1 MTAPVAPTP
10 AVPAPSPPAAGDPW
24 SPVWGLTAVLLG
36 TFLST
41 LNGRLSTFGLNDIR
55 GAMHA
60 GFDEGAWITT
70 AQTAAQMLV
79 VPVAIWLGGVY
90 GTRRVLILSALGF
103 AAISL
108 VKPFAPNLVIL
119 LALQFAGG
127 VTSGFFIPLTVG
139 FILKTMPPRVWPYG
153 IAIYALNLEFSLN
166 ISASIEGFYA
176 DHLSWRWIFW
186 QSVPIALAMAACLHF
201 GGRPEPRTPDA
212 KPHDVYGL
220 ATGGIGL
227 AVIYAALDQGNRL
240 DWLNSGLIWGL
251 LIAGGIS
258 LAAFV
263 LHEMRT
269 DHPFMDLAV
278 LTKPPF
284 FSVAVLIGILR
295 LTILSTAY
303 LIPTFLGGV
312 RGFRA
317 LEMGHTLIWIAAPQ
331 LLVCAFAGL
340 TLRRIDAR
348 MSASLGFVFIA
359 AACLMVAHGL
369 TPLWGS
375 DQFWPSQ
382 LLQAVGQSFALTGI
396 VFYAVQHITP
406 AAALTLGAF
415 SQVARL
421 MGGEIG
427 QAFVVTFVRMRSQ
440 TADNLIGLHLVAGNA
455 AVDQRVQ
462 LYGAATARLG
472 DTGATATRGASLL
485 ASGVRAAATTQA
497 VIDAY
502 VMIAAF
508 AALGLL
514 LLVAQRAPSPD
525 HPAAPQ
531 LLFRARPTVQS

>member
-1 MTAPVAPTP
+1 VTAPA
-10 AVPAPSPPAAGDPW
+10 APAAAEPAGRW
-24 SPVWGLTAVLLG
+24 ASVWGLTAVLLG

-55 GAMHA
+55 GAIHA

-79 VPVAIWLGGVY
+79 APVAIWLGGVY
-90 GTRRVLILSALGF
+90 GTRRVLMLSALGF
-103 AAISL
+103 AVVSL
-108 VKPFAPNLVIL
+108 AKPFAPDLDMM

-127 VTSGFFIPLTVG
+127 LTSGFFIPLTIG

-153 IAIYALNLEFSLN
+153 VAIYALNLELSLN
-166 ISASIEGFYA
+166 ISASIEGFYV
-176 DHLSWRWIFW
+176 DHFSWKWIFW
-186 QSVPIALAMAACLHF
+186 QSVPIALAMAACLRF
-201 GGRPEPRTPDA
+201 GARPEPRNPDT

-220 ATGGIGL
+220 ATGGVGL
-227 AVIYAALDQGNRL
+227 ALIYAALDQGNRV
-240 DWLNSGLIWGL
+240 DWLNSGMIWGL
-251 LIAGGIS
+251 LIAGTIS
-258 LAAFV
+258 LVAFV
-263 LHEMRT
+263 LHELRT
-269 DHPFMDLAV
+269 EHPFMDLTV
-278 LTKPPF
+278 LVKPPF
-284 FSVAVLIGILR
+284 PSVAVLIGVLR

-317 LEMGHTLIWIAAPQ
+317 LEMGPTLLWIAAPQ

-348 MSASLGFVFIA
+348 LSASFGFILIA

-369 TPLWGS
+369 TELWGS

-427 QAFVVTFVRMRSQ
+427 QAFVVTFVRVRSQ
-440 TADNLIGLHLVAGNA
+440 TADNLIGLHVVAGDA
-455 AVDQRVQ
+455 AVNQRVR

-472 DTGATATRGASLL
+472 DTAATTTRGADLL
-485 ASGVRAAATTQA
+485 ASTVRAAATTQA

-502 VMIAAF
+502 VVIAVF
-508 AALGLL
+508 AALGMLL
-514 LLVAQRAPSPD
+514 LIAQRAPSPD
-525 HPAAPQ
+525 HPAAPR
-531 LLFRARPTVQS
+531 LLFGVRERA

>member
-1 MTAPVAPTP
+1 MTAPA
-10 AVPAPSPPAAGDPW
+10 APAAPGAAEGHW
-24 SPVWGLTAVLLG
+24 ASAWGLTAVLLG

-55 GAMHA
+55 GAIHA

-90 GTRRVLILSALGF
+90 GTRRVLIASALGF
-103 AAISL
+103 AAVSL
-108 VKPFAPNLVIL
+108 AKPFAPNLAIL
-119 LALQFAGG
+119 LALQFLGG

-139 FILKTMPPRVWPYG
+139 FILKTMPPRLWPYG
-153 IAIYALNLEFSLN
+153 IAIYALNLELSLN
-166 ISASIEGFYA
+166 ISASIEGFYV
-176 DHLSWRWIFW
+176 DHLSWKWIFW

-201 GGRPEPRTPDA
+201 GARPEPRNPDA

-220 ATGGIGL
+220 ATGGVGL

-251 LIAGGIS
+251 LTAGTIS
-258 LAAFV
+258 LVAFV
-263 LHEMRT
+263 IHERRT
-269 DHPFMDLAV
+269 EHPFMDLKV
-278 LTKPPF
+278 LARPPF
-284 FSVAVLIGILR
+284 LSVAVLIGVLR

-317 LEMGHTLIWIAAPQ
+317 LEMGRTLLWIATPQ

-348 MSASLGFVFIA
+348 LSASLGFFCIA
-359 AACLMVAHGL
+359 AACLLVAHGL

-427 QAFVVTFVRMRSQ
+427 QAFMVTFVRVRTQ
-440 TADNLIGLHLVAGNA
+440 TVDNLIGLHVQAGDA
-455 AVDQRVQ
+455 VVDQR
-462 LYGAATARLG
+462 LRLLGAATARLG
-472 DTGATATRGASLL
+472 DPGATATRGASLL
-485 ASGVRAAATTQA
+485 SSSVRAAAIAQA
-497 VIDAY
+497 IIDSY
-502 VMIAAF
+502 VTIAAV
-508 AALGLL
+508 AALGML
-514 LLVAQRAPSPD
+514 LLVAQRAPPPA
-525 HPAAPQ
+525 HPAAPR
-531 LLFRARPTVQS
+531 LLFRRQEPAQT

>member
-1 MTAPVAPTP
+1 VTAPA
-10 AVPAPSPPAAGDPW
+10 APAAAEPAGRW
-24 SPVWGLTAVLLG
+24 ASVWGLTAVLLG

-55 GAMHA
+55 GAIHA

-79 VPVAIWLGGVY
+79 APVAIWLGGVY
-90 GTRRVLILSALGF
+90 GTRRVLMLSALGF
-103 AAISL
+103 AVVSL
-108 VKPFAPNLVIL
+108 AKPFAPDLDMM

-127 VTSGFFIPLTVG
+127 LTSGFFIPLTIG

-153 IAIYALNLEFSLN
+153 VAIYALNLELSLN
-166 ISASIEGFYA
+166 ISASIEGFYV
-176 DHLSWRWIFW
+176 DHFSWKWIFW
-186 QSVPIALAMAACLHF
+186 QSVPIALA
-201 GGRPEPRTPDA
+201 
-212 KPHDVYGL
+212 
-220 ATGGIGL
+220 
-227 AVIYAALDQGNRL
+227 
-240 DWLNSGLIWGL
+240 SGMIWGL
-251 LIAGGIS
+251 LIAGTIS
-258 LAAFV
+258 LVAFV
-263 LHEMRT
+263 LHELRT
-269 DHPFMDLAV
+269 EHPFMDLTV
-278 LTKPPF
+278 LVKPPF
-284 FSVAVLIGILR
+284 PSVAVLIGVLR

-317 LEMGHTLIWIAAPQ
+317 LEMGPTLLWIAAPQ

-348 MSASLGFVFIA
+348 LSASFGFILIA

-369 TPLWGS
+369 TELWGS

-427 QAFVVTFVRMRSQ
+427 QAFVVTFVRVRSQ
-440 TADNLIGLHLVAGNA
+440 TADNLIGLHVVAGDA
-455 AVDQRVQ
+455 AVNQRVR

-472 DTGATATRGASLL
+472 DTAATTTRGADLL
-485 ASGVRAAATTQA
+485 ASTVRAAATTQA

-502 VMIAAF
+502 VVIAVF
-508 AALGLL
+508 AALGMLL
-514 LLVAQRAPSPD
+514 LIAQRAPSPD
-525 HPAAPQ
+525 HPAAPR
-531 LLFRARPTVQS
+531 LLFGVRERA